1 MDRRQQKTR
10 TAIFE
15 SFSGLLA
22 EKRYNQISV
31 QEIIDRA
38 NVGRSTFYAHFET
51 KDALL
56 HELCTDLF
64 AHVFSDHL
72 MTERTHDFSSAR
84 DDPHAAI
91 THILYHLRDNR
102 KNMVGIMTCESG
114 ELFFS
119 FFRQYVDDLL
129 MDQMFPKEERG
140 KLEIPYEFLRNHI
153 SGSFVHMIQWWMKR
167 GLKELPE
174 ELSDYFMA
182 VTRPVLGMQGR
193 KYG

>member
-1 MDRRQQKTR
+1 
-10 TAIFE
+10 
-15 SFSGLLA
+15 
-22 EKRYNQISV
+22 
-31 QEIIDRA
+31 
-38 NVGRSTFYAHFET
+38 
-51 KDALL
+51 
-56 HELCTDLF
+56 
-64 AHVFSDHL
+64 
-72 MTERTHDFSSAR
+72 
-84 DDPHAAI
+84 
-91 THILYHLRDNR
+91 
-102 KNMVGIMTCESG
+102 MTCESG